1 MKVLEAKGIRKT
13 FAGVRA
19 LCDANFSLL
28 AGEVCGLVG
37 ANGSGKTTFARIVSG
52 LLIPDG
58 GELRLYGQPVN
69 LRSHLHAELYRM
81 AMVHQNLSLVSE
93 MTIWENIVLGREETG
108 PLTFLNNRKA
118 IAQAEMVLDAIS
130 VKIPVRERVKNL
142 SPDEKQLVEIGKA
155 LAKDPRIL
163 ILDEPTASL
172 DFQQVESLF
181 RAVRKLKERSV
192 SIIFI
197 SHRLWEITEICDRLV
212 AFRNGETMG
221 QLDFANQPR
230 DERLIIPLITG
241 QELRERARKDASLR
255 EQEISHQGAGGP
267 ALEMRGVSLDDRL
280 CEVSL
285 TLRRGEILG
294 LGGLQGQGQEE
305 ILMILAGY
313 LKGHTGEIFV
323 NGKLIPLRNTRHAIR
338 QGIALIPGDRHKEG
352 LFLEHTVLSNLLY
365 PKISLHRGSFLLP
378 MRRYQK
384 LAADAIHTVSV
395 EPRNPRLIVSQLSGG
410 NQQKIVVAKWLA
422 LSPGILLMNDAT
434 KGVDVATR
442 QNLYAMI
449 SLLAENG
456 MSVILYAS
464 DNEELIDNCDRVLIV
479 FEGRI
484 VKEIG
489 AEEIS
494 DEKLVIFSLN
504 IEHSGEKAAV
514 AGPQG

>member
-1 MKVLEAKGIRKT
+1 
-13 FAGVRA
+13 
-19 LCDANFSLL
+19 
-28 AGEVCGLVG
+28 
-37 ANGSGKTTFARIVSG
+37 
-52 LLIPDG
+52 
-58 GELRLYGQPVN
+58 
-69 LRSHLHAELYRM
+69 
-81 AMVHQNLSLVSE
+81 
-93 MTIWENIVLGREETG
+93 
-108 PLTFLNNRKA
+108 
-118 IAQAEMVLDAIS
+118 
-130 VKIPVRERVKNL
+130 
-142 SPDEKQLVEIGKA
+142 
-155 LAKDPRIL
+155 
-163 ILDEPTASL
+163 
-172 DFQQVESLF
+172 
-181 RAVRKLKERSV
+181 
-192 SIIFI
+192 
-197 SHRLWEITEICDRLV
+197 
-212 AFRNGETMG
+212 
-221 QLDFANQPR
+221 
-230 DERLIIPLITG
+230 
-241 QELRERARKDASLR
+241 
-255 EQEISHQGAGGP
+255 
-267 ALEMRGVSLDDRL
+267 
-280 CEVSL
+280 
-285 TLRRGEILG
+285 
-294 LGGLQGQGQEE
+294 
-305 ILMILAGY
+305 MIQAGY
-313 LKGHTGEIFV
+313 LKRHTGEIFV
-323 NGKLIPLRNTRHAIR
+323 KGKLIPLRNTRHAIR

-378 MRRYQK
+378 MGRYQK

-422 LSPGILLMNDAT
+422 LSPGILLMNDVT